1 MTVSVIVPVFN
12 AAEHTAECLR
22 RLESLLPD
30 SWQVQIVDDA
40 STDRDIA
47 PLLAKVCERNPG
59 WHLVTHSVNRGF
71 VRSCNEAVGRCR
83 PADHVLL
90 LNTDTL
96 PNRHSLINMN
106 QALISDSAI
115 ASVTPFSNNAEICSL
130 PVFCQNNPLPA
141 RPDEVAELL
150 ASNTALLPAI
160 PTAVGF
166 CMLIRRELISKI
178 GLFDADHFGRGYG
191 EENDFCLRASAAGY
205 YHVLCDNAY
214 VPHVGG
220 ASFGP
225 LGLQPGPDT
234 MARLV
239 QRHPGYPELISDFIQ
254 RDPCRPA
261 RERAI
266 EHLSRQGVSLTDT
279 LQEAR

>member
-12 AAEHTAECLR
+12 AAAHTAECLQ
-22 RLESLLPD
+22 RLESQVPD
-30 SWQVQIVDDA
+30 SWAVQIVNDA
-40 STDRDIA
+40 STDREIA
-47 PLLAKVCERNPG
+47 PLLAQVCERNPG
-59 WHLVTHSVNRGF
+59 WQLITHFENQGF
-71 VRSCNEAVGRCR
+71 VRSCNEAVQRCR
-83 PADHVLL
+83 SADHVLL

-96 PNRHSLINMN
+96 PNRHSLINMHH
-106 QALISDSAI
+106 ALISDPAI
-115 ASVTPFSNNAEICSL
+115 GTVTPFSNNAEICSL

-141 RPDEVAELL
+141 QPDKVAELL
-150 ASNTALLPAI
+150 ASNAALLPAI

-205 YHVLCDNAY
+205 SHVLCDNAY

-239 QRHPGYPELISDFIQ
+239 QRHPVYPELISDFIQ

-266 EHLSRQGVSLTDT
+266 EHLSSQGVYLTDT
-279 LQEAR
+279 PQKAR